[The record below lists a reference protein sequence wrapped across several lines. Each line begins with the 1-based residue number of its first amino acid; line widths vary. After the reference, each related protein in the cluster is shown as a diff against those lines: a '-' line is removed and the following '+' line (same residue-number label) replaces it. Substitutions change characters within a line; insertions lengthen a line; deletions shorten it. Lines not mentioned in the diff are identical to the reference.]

1 MIRRVRSLLIAGAL
15 GTAGFL
21 LTSCTAPHPTITF
34 YGDRAAVTVEPE
46 LWCTINSTALTVD
59 CPPGAQDTG
68 NDGTLTMGPDK
79 SLQIN
84 VPGQVAEAPWFV
96 TFAYRDAAGKV
107 QTERSPVISDN
118 RLSYTLPSRG
128 PKTQLIRVEVDSG
141 LVPTQAA
148 DGSTVINAARV
159 WVLAIN
165 PKAAPAAQ

>member
-1 MIRRVRSLLIAGAL
+1 MIRRLRSALIAGVLGSAAL
-15 GTAGFL
+15 L
-21 LTSCTAPHPTITF
+21 LSSCTVPHPSITF

-46 LWCTINSTALTVD
+46 LWCTVNTAALTVE
-59 CPPGAQDTG
+59 CPPGAQDSG

-79 SLQIN
+79 PLQIN
-84 VPGQVAEAPWFV
+84 VPGDVAEAPWFV

-107 QTERSPVISDN
+107 QTERSPVISDG

-128 PKTQLIRVEVDSG
+128 PRTQLIRVEVDSG

-148 DGSTVINAARV
+148 NGSTVINASRV

-165 PKAAPAAQ
+165 PKAAPEQ